1 MRYYSLPCLAVLIW
15 SGNTVVTRLSA
26 GVIAPGAIAFYR
38 WLLAALLLAPFLL
51 IPVWHNRRAIRPH
64 LLKLAS
70 LGLLGM
76 VMYQGLAYVAAKST
90 PATNM
95 GIILSLIPLI
105 TMGLS
110 IPLLRETPTYGG
122 LFGGVLSL
130 VGLVFLISH
139 GDPASLLSTGIG
151 EGDLMMLIAALGY
164 AGYGVLLRRWSLPL
178 PTWQSLYV
186 QIWFAVLFLL
196 PFFLQGPAAP
206 ITVRNVPLILYA
218 TIPTSICAPYIWML
232 ALQHLGPSRASIFL
246 NLVPVLTAFLAI
258 SIAGEALQ
266 HYHLIGGAFVLAGVM
281 LAQRLKKP
289 FFSRSHQPNRSKTRS
304 GYRARGSAVSDA
316 PQPPFK

>member
-1 MRYYSLPCLAVLIW
+1 MMRYYSLPFLAVLIW

-38 WLLAALLLAPFLL
+38 WLLAALLLTPFLL
-51 IPVWHNRRAIRPH
+51 VPVWRNRRAIRPH
-64 LLKLAS
+64 LLKLAI
-70 LGLLGM
+70 LALLGM

-95 GIILSLIPLI
+95 GIILSLVPLI
-105 TMGLS
+105 TMALS
-110 IPLLRETPTYGG
+110 IPFLRERPTFGAVLGG
-122 LFGGVLSL
+122 ILSL
-130 VGLVFLISH
+130 LGLVFLISR

-151 EGDLMMLIAALGY
+151 EGDLIMLIAALAY
-164 AGYGVLLRRWSLPL
+164 AGYGVSLRRWSLPL

-196 PFFLQGPAAP
+196 PFFLQGPSSP
-206 ITVRNVPLILYA
+206 ITARNVPLILYA
-218 TIPTSICAPYIWML
+218 TIPTSIFAPYIWML

-246 NLVPVLTAFLAI
+246 NLIPVLTAVLAI
-258 SIAGEALQ
+258 FIADESLR
-266 HYHLIGGAFVLAGVM
+266 HYHLIGGALTLAGVI

-289 FFSRSHQPNRSKTRS
+289 FVISRS
-304 GYRARGSAVSDA
+304 SAGING
-316 PQPPFK
+316 